1 MKRCSLSSFLSVT
14 ISPSARSGSGFFP
27 AGLLI
32 LVRVLVYRGIP
43 RETQR
48 GMIRLEAVT
57 GAESIDHHVI
67 IDGVCHL
74 ARRKAAPDQAVQ
86 AVLLRREILFHA
98 LRREIHVAR
107 ADGFVRVLRARL
119 GLIAAGFAVIVLL
132 AVKAADKAARG
143 GHGFLGKA
151 QRVGTHIRDKAD
163 RAFAGDIHAFV
174 ELLRDAHRAP
184 RRESQ
189 TAARLLLQRGGDE
202 RRRRLRW
209 RSPRLTEPISHAA
222 FSTAAMTSSTSFSL

>member
-1 MKRCSLSSFLSVT
+1 
-14 ISPSARSGSGFFP
+14 
-27 AGLLI
+27 
-32 LVRVLVYRGIP
+32 
-43 RETQR
+43 
-48 GMIRLEAVT
+48 MIRLEAVT

-151 QRVGTHIRDKAD
+151 QRVGTHIR
-163 RAFAGDIHAFV
+163 RA
-174 ELLRDAHRAP
+174 
-184 RRESQ
+184 
-189 TAARLLLQRGGDE
+189 AARC
-202 RRRRLRW
+202 
-209 RSPRLTEPISHAA
+209 SSCAA
-222 FSTAAMTSSTSFSL
+222 A